1 MRYASPGMGDAQD
14 RELEQKLLANMR
26 LADIHKLVEEAG
38 PSESAVREA
47 QDAVSA
53 RGKRG
58 SEIQPRPPPG
68 DKPKRTPSG
77 GASAAIPAAG
87 GGGGAGD
94 MSLMTA
100 MAGRLRNAEES
111 AAQLRAE
118 LKKRDAT
125 IAELKA
131 SLARSE
137 GLGLVRSQSS
147 PPADASPPPGV
158 QQHTDADGRM
168 LKAHNDKLREMLRK
182 SDAENRSLAK
192 ENNEMKAFLKDY
204 GMHWVGNGSAP
215 SPSSSSPNSLS
226 PDPSAAGSPEAHSAA
241 EQSVGVAADLDLKSR
256 DAGLK
261 QGLWK
266 PAVAQGVEE
275 SVSLNDEA
283 GPEALGFAMDPAVIA
298 GNVKQLNFI
307 AGEGEKEIAVGADGL
322 RRFKEKALVA
332 YVFYKNGIFARGGP
346 LRAYALQESRVLV
359 KDLMDGYFPWE
370 LKDEYPEGV
379 PLRVEFRLQEAWGK
393 TAAGEDDVPLF
404 RAFAG
409 AGQALGGGPVGANA
423 DEGAAGGRV
432 DEGACEAAARQREV
446 YQPKAGRGL
455 GETLF
460 RRLPEKVVRA
470 NGEVISVRNEIRN
483 LVRGGA
489 ECSSSASS
497 NKVVVEHV
505 AVPDGDIAAAMSAP
519 GAASEAAVVGG
530 GGGGGGGEQ
539 SRLRIKTPDGDR
551 VLELSLPYDAT
562 IEALRRA
569 ILAHLSA
576 AGQAVGRF
584 TLRTSFPARQ
594 FDRDSETLREAGLVP
609 NASLFMTLV

>member
-1 MRYASPGMGDAQD
+1 MGDAQD

-241 EQSVGVAADLDLKSR
+241 EQSAGVAADLGLDIKSR

-275 SVSLNDEA
+275 AVSLNDEA

-489 ECSSSASS
+489 ECSSSASN

-505 AVPDGDIAAAMSAP
+505 AVPDAAAAMPAP
-519 GAASEAAVVGG
+519 GAGSEAAVV

-594 FDRDSETLREAGLVP
+594 FDRDAETLREAGLVP

>member
-68 DKPKRTPSG
+68 DKPKRTPPG

-87 GGGGAGD
+87 GGSGAGD

-241 EQSVGVAADLDLKSR
+241 EQGVGVAADLDLKSR

-346 LRAYALQESRVLV
+346 LRAYTLQESRVLV

-489 ECSSSASS
+489 ECSSSASN

-505 AVPDGDIAAAMSAP
+505 AVPDGAAAMPAP
-519 GAASEAAVVGG
+519 GAGSEAAVVGG

-609 NASLFMTLV
+609 NASLFMSLV

>member
-226 PDPSAAGSPEAHSAA
+226 PDPSAAGSPEADSAA

-489 ECSSSASS
+489 ECSSSASN

-505 AVPDGDIAAAMSAP
+505 AVPDGAAAMPAP
-519 GAASEAAVVGG
+519 GAGSEAAVVGGG

-594 FDRDSETLREAGLVP
+594 FDRDAETLREAGLVP

>member
-1 MRYASPGMGDAQD
+1 
-14 RELEQKLLANMR
+14 
-26 LADIHKLVEEAG
+26 
-38 PSESAVREA
+38 
-47 QDAVSA
+47 
-53 RGKRG
+53 
-58 SEIQPRPPPG
+58 
-68 DKPKRTPSG
+68 
-77 GASAAIPAAG
+77 
-87 GGGGAGD
+87 

-241 EQSVGVAADLDLKSR
+241 EQSAGVAADLGLDIKSR

-275 SVSLNDEA
+275 AVSLNDEA

-489 ECSSSASS
+489 ECSSSASN

-505 AVPDGDIAAAMSAP
+505 AVPDGAAAMPAP
-519 GAASEAAVVGG
+519 GAGSEAAVVGG

-584 TLRTSFPARQ
+584 TLRTSFPARL

-609 NASLFMTLV
+609 NASLFMSLV

>member
-1 MRYASPGMGDAQD
+1 MGDAQD

-68 DKPKRTPSG
+68 DKPKRTPPG

-87 GGGGAGD
+87 GGSGAGD

-204 GMHWVGNGSAP
+204 GMHWVGNSSAP

-226 PDPSAAGSPEAHSAA
+226 PDPSAAGSPEADSAA

-594 FDRDSETLREAGLVP
+594 FDRDAETLREAGLVP

>member
-1 MRYASPGMGDAQD
+1 MGDAQD

-226 PDPSAAGSPEAHSAA
+226 PDPSAAGSPEADSAA

-489 ECSSSASS
+489 ECSSSASN

-594 FDRDSETLREAGLVP
+594 FDRDAETLREAGLVP